1 MSDEPSRP
9 GTADHELV
17 AAGAPTHA
25 AEEFMQRDRTLLERL
40 QGLLHRWETG
50 SPLIVFILAFVAL
63 SVVVGPN
70 FYDPSTLSTITQQ
83 VMVAGTLAIAQ
94 SLIIL
99 TAGIDLSVGFLM
111 VLISVVM
118 GRLAVDAGWPPGIA
132 LLAGLLVGAAGG
144 FINGMLITRFRLP
157 PFIATLGTF
166 SVFQALNLY
175 VSKSETIGA
184 ATIETDAPMLGWLGR
199 FYTKLPFGRGIVL
212 ALLVLL
218 VAVLLVMM
226 IRPLRTAVRAALR
239 PSAPRPEGVTKT
251 AVTWIYVCAGLLA
264 LLIVWL
270 VAVAVGLN
278 GPRFL
283 SDDFTFGG
291 FVLNSGVLAMLALFA
306 IVWFVLN
313 WTAWGR
319 HVYAVGSDPASAR
332 LAGIRTDRVLLSVY
346 VVAGMICAV
355 AAWISIGRNA
365 VSPQANSD
373 YLELQSITAVVI
385 GGISLFGGR
394 GSVLG
399 ALIGAMIVGVFASGL
414 RLVPLDVLWVNF
426 AIGVLIIAAVA
437 LDQWIRRV
445 KA

>member
-1 MSDEPSRP
+1 MSDEPIRP

-50 SPLIVFILAFVAL
+50 SPLIVLVLAFIAFVII
-63 SVVVGPN
+63 VGPN

-118 GRLAVDAGWPPGIA
+118 GRLAVNAGWPPLIA
-132 LLAGLLVGAAGG
+132 LLAGVAVGAAAG
-144 FINGMLITRFRLP
+144 FLNGTLVTRFKLP

-166 SVFQALNLY
+166 SIFQALNIFI
-175 VSKSETIGA
+175 SKSETIGA
-184 ATIETDAPMLGWLGR
+184 STVDTEAPMLGWLGR
-199 FYTKLPFGRGIVL
+199 TL
-212 ALLVLL
+212 
-218 VAVLLVMM
+218 
-226 IRPLRTAVRAALR
+226 
-239 PSAPRPEGVTKT
+239 
-251 AVTWIYVCAGLLA
+251 
-264 LLIVWL
+264 
-270 VAVAVGLN
+270 
-278 GPRFL
+278 
-283 SDDFTFGG
+283 FTVGG
-291 FVLNSGVLAMLALFA
+291 FAINAGVVVMLALFA
-306 IVWFVLN
+306 LMWFVLN

-319 HVYAVGSDPASAR
+319 HVYAVGSDPAAAR

-346 VVAGMICAV
+346 VVAGIICAI

-394 GSVLG
+394 GSILG
-399 ALIGAMIVGVFASGL
+399 ALIGVLIFGIFRSGL
-414 RLVPLDVLWVNF
+414 PLAGLDVLWVNF